1 MVMVMILMM
10 ELLVMTRAMR
20 MVMLLMPAWY
30 KMMMWR
36 NRWRM
41 RKRITNLARTMYN
54 YGYTHYKCFSADG
67 CGNEGYKGDDSGLFG
82 WLVS

>member
-1 MVMVMILMM
+1 
-10 ELLVMTRAMR
+10 MTRAMR

-54 YGYTHYKCFSADG
+54 YGYTYYKCFSADG
-67 CGNEGYKGDDSGLFG
+67 CGNEGIRMMIVVCLVG
-82 WLVS
+82 WFLNVLVSK